1 MRKLLTNFMV
11 YGGVGF
17 GAFAAMAIA
26 EEAITDKLLQSFDS
40 QSWQGGIGAIVA
52 LGATFLIRRRRNSKR
67 LAKTGLKKL
76 LSR

>member
-1 MRKLLTNFMV
+1 MRRLMTNFLV

-26 EEAITDKLLQSFDS
+26 EEAITDKLLQSFES

-52 LGATFLIRRRRNSKR
+52 LGATFLIRRRRNRKRPAQSALKRR
-67 LAKTGLKKL
+67 LA
-76 LSR
+76 R